1 MPANTRIKK
10 AVPKA
15 FGIRVR
21 ERKKRDNRMI
31 QGGLK
36 INTVVQDKSFL
47 FAKLIIRFC
56 LNLKEQKHFEL
67 SGQLIRS
74 GTSIGANIRESQRA
88 ESKKDFKHKLRISLK
103 EADETKYWLALI
115 DSEITE
121 VNKEIT
127 DLNEELIKLLVTII
141 KNTSD

>member
-1 MPANTRIKK
+1 
-10 AVPKA
+10 
-15 FGIRVR
+15 
-21 ERKKRDNRMI
+21 MI
-31 QGGLK
+31 QSGLR

-56 LNLKEQKHFEL
+56 LELKEQKHYEL
-67 SGQLIRS
+67 TKQLIRS
-74 GTSIGANIRESQRA
+74 GTSIGANVRESQRA
-88 ESKKDFKHKLRISLK
+88 ESKKDFKHKLKIALK
-103 EADETKYWLALI
+103 EADETKYWLELI
-115 DSEITE
+115 DSEIIA